1 MQYHWRRKVND
12 FSLLFGGPLY
22 SRIRVVQKNPNQAR
36 FMTRFTLGSMWV
48 PVLSFVT
55 ELWPS
60 LRVSFYVSSI
70 LVRCLCK
77 YWRNIS
83 TTRQVKYDETEWSE
97 TCCLH
102 EHCQHPLL
110 YSCLH
115 LPLSYLSFLYIYF
128 FYLPIYFSTYSLL
141 HRISSGNGL
150 LCPILFSAPRPNLYH
165 LCSGFLPHSPS
176 LESCTKFITCVSYT
190 CGQSE
195 QHR

>member
-1 MQYHWRRKVND
+1 MQYHWRRKVDD

-22 SRIRVVQKNPNQAR
+22 SRIRVVRKNPNQAR

-128 FYLPIYFSTYSLL
+128 FIYPFISLHILCCTELAPEMGYSARYYFLLRGLIYTTCAPGFYLTT
-141 HRISSGNGL
+141 R
-150 LCPILFSAPRPNLYH
+150 
-165 LCSGFLPHSPS
+165 
-176 LESCTKFITCVSYT
+176 V
-190 CGQSE
+190 
-195 QHR
+195 